1 MKNYNLRNRFSRRPL
16 YNSGI
21 RASRGQRRRNYKN
34 QFKDNFVEATLR
46 HDWTKGRFSRG
57 RNGQGRLEPNLVS
70 GTTCVIRRMFEEANE
85 EMIMEEEV
93 EIPLKSSKG
102 KGLDSDKGNSECI
115 MWAGL
120 DIDSDQDTYSGNKD
134 TRQLHVNICIGYLF
148 FRIDGL
154 RFNEIYVHYLLIPET
169 YFEVVKVRLTSTPDI
184 YIRESLLLLPSDRK
198 QRGFNDVR
206 AGQRSGYRG
215 YKVADWEQKYHSSD
229 FDEAFPFLSE
239 VPATAVDS
247 FASFVGQDHQRRE
260 PSNFHFSLGFM
271 LDHPS
276 LLEAGMRPETLN
288 IFPSQPLHTTNPAS
302 TFKTK
307 RKGKNKEASSS
318 SGKDDSSI
326 PDSKNNDDLSKQTM
340 RRLAQ
345 NREAA
350 RKSRLRKKAYVQ
362 QLESSRM
369 KLTQLEQELQQA
381 KNQVRLSLYKKMSF
395 ITLNR
400 KSSCSSL
407 IHGDLRQQ

>member
-1 MKNYNLRNRFSRRPL
+1 MSTAIHPFQGHYSP
-16 YNSGI
+16 
-21 RASRGQRRRNYKN
+21 
-34 QFKDNFVEATLR
+34 QF
-46 HDWTKGRFSRG
+46 
-57 RNGQGRLEPNLVS
+57 
-70 GTTCVIRRMFEEANE
+70 
-85 EMIMEEEV
+85 
-93 EIPLKSSKG
+93 EI
-102 KGLDSDKGNSECI
+102 
-115 MWAGL
+115 
-120 DIDSDQDTYSGNKD
+120 Q
-134 TRQLHVNICIGYLF
+134 QLHQMKSNQLG
-148 FRIDGL
+148 R
-154 RFNEIYVHYLLIPET
+154 
-169 YFEVVKVRLTSTPDI
+169 
-184 YIRESLLLLPSDRK
+184 SLS
-198 QRGFNDVR
+198 
-206 AGQRSGYRG
+206 
-215 YKVADWEQKYHSSD
+215 
-229 FDEAFPFLSE
+229 
-239 VPATAVDS
+239 
-247 FASFVGQDHQRRE
+247 
-260 PSNFHFSLGFM
+260 
-271 LDHPS
+271 S

-307 RKGKNKEASSS
+307 CKGKNKEASSS

-326 PDSKNNDDLSKQTM
+326 PDSKTM